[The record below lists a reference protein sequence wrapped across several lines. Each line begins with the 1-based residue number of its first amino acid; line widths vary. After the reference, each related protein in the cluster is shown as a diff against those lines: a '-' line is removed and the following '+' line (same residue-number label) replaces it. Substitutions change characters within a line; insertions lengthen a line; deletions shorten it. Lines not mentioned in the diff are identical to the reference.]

1 MTPRMTS
8 RDVRVDDDQKEG
20 HAKGVSGTPRCL
32 EWYGSAKGKNG
43 TGHWQEDRQAA
54 LKCRPG
60 DETSI

>member
-20 HAKGVSGTPRCL
+20 HAKGMSGTPRCL

-43 TGHWQEDRQAA
+43 TGQDIGRRTAA

-60 DETSI
+60 D